1 MLSSLYS
8 GISGLLSNST
18 TLNVVGNNIS
28 NVNTTAYKSQRAT
41 FEDCLYQYVSSSSGT
56 GQVGRGS
63 ALASIDTN
71 FSQGSF
77 ETTNSSTDLAI
88 GDSGFFI
95 VRSRDSLNLYYTRAG
110 NFSLAENG
118 NLVNPSGYILQAKQ
132 IDPITGTAYGVDV
145 DVNIS
150 SEPSAPRATGIVDMV
165 TNLQSN
171 ATSTATINNLSTGAV
186 TGITVNENGYPWAG
200 DYTSV
205 IDNVA
210 AASITQ
216 TGTNAATTGAYA
228 GTVEINGVTITATAA
243 DYAAFRAAI
252 NAQTAT
258 THVAASDS
266 GGNLVLTATVDGTDI
281 VFDDTGLTTG
291 TSGWTDSDKASKT
304 LYGSTLTL
312 TVPEVISGVVTP
324 TNVVGRLSSQGGP
337 FENWEGTGLDIAT
350 TGSYI
355 LAEDTQTFNVR
366 GFTYADGE
374 ITTSITP
381 ATTSNYS
388 SSITVYDSLGQA
400 HSVTVYFRKDGVATD
415 GTSTWQWNAVVSG
428 SDWSYLPTETPETYH
443 LVGSG
448 YLTFNAN
455 GVLTSGGTAQTL
467 NFDFS
472 GAGADQNIDLIM
484 GSASGGGSTT
494 QYDIAS
500 TTTYQSQD
508 GYAPGTLESVSVDE
522 NGVISGTYT
531 NGQILRLY
539 QITLANFNNDQGL
552 KKEGGNLYTAT
563 ADSGPAYT
571 SAPDGSISANSLEES
586 NVDLATEFVKLIVA
600 QRGYEASSK
609 VITTT
614 DEVLQTLMNLKR

>member
-132 IDPITGTAYGVDV
+132 IDTTTGTAYGVDV

-150 SEPSAPRATGIVDMV
+150 SEPSAPRATGIIDMV

-171 ATSTATINNLSTGAV
+171 AASTGTINSLSTGAI

-200 DYTSV
+200 SYSGV
-205 IDNVA
+205 ITNLA

-216 TGTNAATTGAYA
+216 TGSNAASTGAYA
-228 GTVEINGVTITATAA
+228 GTVEINGTTITATAA
-243 DYAAFRAAI
+243 NYAAFIAAI

-266 GGNLVLTATVDGTDI
+266 GGNLVLTATVAGTDI
-281 VFDDTGLTTG
+281 AFDDTGLTSGNT
-291 TSGWTDSDKASKT
+291 GWTDTDKASKT
-304 LYGSTLTL
+304 LYGSSMAL
-312 TVPEVISGVVTP
+312 TVPEVVSGVVTP
-324 TNVVGRLSSQGGP
+324 TVVTGRITSQGP
-337 FENWEGTGLDIAT
+337 LTNWEGTGLDITT
-350 TGSYI
+350 TGSYT
-355 LAEDTQTFNVR
+355 LAAGTQTFNVR
-366 GFTYADGE
+366 GFTYADAD

-381 ATTSNYS
+381 STTSNYS

-448 YLTFNAN
+448 YMTFNAN
-455 GVLTSGGTAQTL
+455 GVLTSGGAAQTL
-467 NFDFS
+467 NFDFN

-571 SAPDGSISANSLEES
+571 SSPDGSISANSLEES

>member
-18 TLNVVGNNIS
+18 TLNVVGNNIA

-118 NLVNPSGYILQAKQ
+118 NLVNPSGYILQAKR
-132 IDPITGTAYGVDV
+132 IDETTGTAFGVDV

-150 SEPSAPRATGIVDMV
+150 SEPSAPRATGIIDMV

-171 ATSTATINNLSTGAV
+171 APSTSTINTLSPG
-186 TGITVNENGYPWAG
+186 GITAITANENGYPWAG
-200 DYTSV
+200 NYSGVVT
-205 IDNVA
+205 NLA
-210 AASITQ
+210 AGSITQ
-216 TGTNAATTGAYA
+216 TGTNAASTGAYA
-228 GTVEINGVTITATAA
+228 GTVEINGVTINATAA
-243 DYAAFRAAI
+243 NYAAFIAAI

-258 THVAASDS
+258 TDVVASDS
-266 GGNLVLTATVDGTDI
+266 GGNLVLTAAAAGTDI

-291 TSGWTDSDKASKT
+291 NTGWTDADRASKT
-304 LYGSTLTL
+304 LYGSSMVL
-312 TVPEVISGVVTP
+312 TVPEVVGGTVTP
-324 TNVVGRLSSQGGP
+324 TTVTGRISSQGP
-337 FENWEGTGLDIAT
+337 FENWEGTGLDITT
-350 TGSYI
+350 TGAYT
-355 LAEDTQTFNVR
+355 LAAGTQTFNVR
-366 GFTYADGE
+366 GFTYSDAE

-428 SDWSYLPTETPETYH
+428 SDWAYLPTETPETYH

-455 GVLTSGGTAQTL
+455 GVLTTGGTPQTL

-494 QYDIAS
+494 QYDISS
-500 TTTYQSQD
+500 TTTYQSQN

-586 NVDLATEFVKLIVA
+586 NTDLATEFVKLIVA

>member
-1 MLSSLYS
+1 
-8 GISGLLSNST
+8 
-18 TLNVVGNNIS
+18 
-28 NVNTTAYKSQRAT
+28 
-41 FEDCLYQYVSSSSGT
+41 
-56 GQVGRGS
+56 
-63 ALASIDTN
+63 
-71 FSQGSF
+71 
-77 ETTNSSTDLAI
+77 
-88 GDSGFFI
+88 
-95 VRSRDSLNLYYTRAG
+95 
-110 NFSLAENG
+110 
-118 NLVNPSGYILQAKQ
+118 
-132 IDPITGTAYGVDV
+132 
-145 DVNIS
+145 
-150 SEPSAPRATGIVDMV
+150 MV

-171 ATSTATINNLSTGAV
+171 ATSTSAINSLTTGAV
-186 TGITVNENGYPWAG
+186 TGITVNEDGYPWSG
-200 DYTSV
+200 TYTSV

-210 AASITQ
+210 AANITQ
-216 TGTNAATTGAYA
+216 TGTNAASTGAFA

-243 DYAAFRAAI
+243 DLDALVAAI

-258 THVAASDS
+258 TDVVASNT
-266 GGNLVLTATVDGTDI
+266 GGYLTLTANVDGTDI
-281 VFDDTGLTTG
+281 VFDDADLTNG
-291 TSGWTDSDKASKT
+291 TTGWTDADKASKT
-304 LYGSTLTL
+304 LYGSTMTL
-312 TVPEVISGVVTP
+312 TVPMVISDVVTP
-324 TNVVGRLSSQGGP
+324 TDVTGRISSQGGP
-337 FENWEGTGLDIAT
+337 FEDWEGTGLDITT

-355 LAEDTQTFNVR
+355 LAEDTQTFDVR
-366 GFTYADGE
+366 GFTYADAD
-374 ITTSITP
+374 ITASITP

-400 HSVTVYFRKDGVATD
+400 HSVTVYFRKEGVASD
-415 GTSTWQWNAVVSG
+415 GTSTWQWNAVVRG
-428 SDWSYLPTETPETYH
+428 SDWAYLPTETAETYH

-455 GVLTSGGTAQTL
+455 GVLTSGGDAQTL

-539 QITLANFNNDQGL
+539 QITIANFNNDQGL

-571 SAPDGSISANSLEES
+571 SAPDGCISANSLEES

>member
-118 NLVNPSGYILQAKQ
+118 NLVNPSGYILQAKR
-132 IDPITGTAYGVDV
+132 IDETTGTAFGVDV

-150 SEPSAPRATGIVDMV
+150 SEPSAPRATGIIDMV

-171 ATSTATINNLSTGAV
+171 APSTGTINTLSPG
-186 TGITVNENGYPWAG
+186 GITTITANENGYPWAG
-200 DYTSV
+200 NYSGVVT
-205 IDNVA
+205 NLA
-210 AASITQ
+210 AGSITQ
-216 TGTNAATTGAYA
+216 TGTNAASTGAYA
-228 GTVEINGVTITATAA
+228 GTVEVNGTTITATAA
-243 DYAAFRAAI
+243 NYAAFIAAI

-266 GGNLVLTATVDGTDI
+266 GGNLVLTATVAGTDI

-291 TSGWTDSDKASKT
+291 STGWTDTDKASKT
-304 LYGSTLTL
+304 LYGSSMVL
-312 TVPEVISGVVTP
+312 TVPEVVSGVVTP
-324 TNVVGRLSSQGGP
+324 TTVTGRISSQGP
-337 FENWEGTGLDIAT
+337 FENWEGTGLDIT
-350 TGSYI
+350 TSGAYT
-355 LAEDTQTFNVR
+355 LAAGTQTFNVR
-366 GFTYADGE
+366 GFTYSDAE

-428 SDWSYLPTETPETYH
+428 SDWAYLPTETPETYH

-455 GVLTSGGTAQTL
+455 GVLTTGGTPQTL

-494 QYDIAS
+494 QYDISS

>member
-28 NVNTTAYKSQRAT
+28 NVNTTSYKSQRAT
-41 FEDCLYQYVSSSSGT
+41 FQDCLYQYVSSSSGT

-88 GDSGFFI
+88 GDAGFFI
-95 VRSRDSLNLYYTRAG
+95 VRSRDSLNMYYTRAG

-132 IDPITGTAYGVDV
+132 IDATTGTAFGVDV

-150 SEPSAPRATGIVDMV
+150 SEPSAPRATGIIDMV

-171 ATSTATINNLSTGAV
+171 APSTGTINTLSPG
-186 TGITVNENGYPWAG
+186 GITTITANENGYPWAG
-200 DYTSV
+200 NYSGVVT
-205 IDNVA
+205 NLA
-210 AASITQ
+210 AGSITQ
-216 TGTNAATTGAYA
+216 TGTNAASTGAYA
-228 GTVEINGVTITATAA
+228 GTVEINGTTITATAA
-243 DYAAFRAAI
+243 NYAAFIAAI
-252 NAQTAT
+252 NAQTGT

-266 GGNLVLTATVDGTDI
+266 GGNLVLTATVAGTDI

-291 TSGWTDSDKASKT
+291 STGWTDTDKASKT
-304 LYGSTLTL
+304 LYGSSMVL
-312 TVPEVISGVVTP
+312 TVPAVVSGVVTP
-324 TNVVGRLSSQGGP
+324 TAVTGRISSQGP
-337 FENWEGTGLDIAT
+337 FTNWEGTGLDIT
-350 TGSYI
+350 TSGAYT
-355 LAEDTQTFNVR
+355 LAAGTQTFNVR
-366 GFTYADGE
+366 GFTYADGD

-448 YLTFNAN
+448 YMTFNAN
-455 GVLTSGGTAQTL
+455 GVLTSGGTPQTL

-484 GSASGGGSTT
+484 GSASGGGATT

-500 TTTYQSQD
+500 TTTYQSQN

-571 SAPDGSISANSLEES
+571 AAPDGSISANSLEES